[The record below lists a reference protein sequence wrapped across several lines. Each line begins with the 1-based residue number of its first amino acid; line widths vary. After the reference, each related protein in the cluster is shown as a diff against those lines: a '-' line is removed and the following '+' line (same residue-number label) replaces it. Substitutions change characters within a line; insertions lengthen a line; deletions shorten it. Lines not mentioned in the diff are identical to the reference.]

1 MNELVGSAQPVVLP
15 GTRTGREPDRSI
27 RRGPRS
33 TTPEAVAA
41 NQRDR
46 LFDALVRTVA
56 DKGYPHARV
65 SDICRAAGVTRPVF
79 YDVFAGKEDAFLAA
93 YRHGTDLLLATM
105 DTAFGRTTHWPS
117 AVRDA
122 MGAMLALLA
131 DAPRFAVAAIVE
143 IDALGAAGRRERQRL
158 VARLH
163 RFFTSAPALPV
174 GVPAEQV
181 VTGVIGGAYSA
192 LYREVDE
199 GRAQR
204 LPHLLPAMC
213 YLVLAPFLGPQAAA
227 EEAEKALSAPPVA
240 LSCANPARRAETGRA
255 VNILPSQVG

>member
-1 MNELVGSAQPVVLP
+1 MNELVGDPQPVVLP

-46 LFDALVRTVA
+46 LFDGLVRTVA

-79 YDVFAGKEDAFLAA
+79 YDLFAGKEDAFLAA

-105 DTAFGRTTHWPS
+105 GTAFAGTAHWPS
-117 AVRDA
+117 AVRDT

-143 IDALGAAGRRERQRL
+143 IDALGAAGRQARKRL

-163 RFFTSAPALPV
+163 RFFTPAPGLPA
-174 GVPAEQV
+174 GVPVEQV

-199 GRAQR
+199 GRAQQ
-204 LPHLLPAMC
+204 LPQLLPTMC

-227 EEAEKALSAPPVA
+227 DEAEKALSTRCAA
-240 LSCANPARRAETGRA
+240 LSCANAARRAEPGEP
-255 VNILPSQVG
+255 VNIPSSQVG